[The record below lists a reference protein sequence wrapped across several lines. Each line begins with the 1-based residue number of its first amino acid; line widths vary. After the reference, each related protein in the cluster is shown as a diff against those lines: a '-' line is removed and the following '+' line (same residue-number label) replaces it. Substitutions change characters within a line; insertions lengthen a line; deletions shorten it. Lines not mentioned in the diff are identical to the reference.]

1 MKISDSVLITE
12 TGRHALQAAIRRLN
26 ETLEAIALKAA
37 PTETAEAVPVAL
49 TPLEVAHRLRKS
61 RAWVYQRMAD
71 GSLPFS
77 QVSPRRRLI
86 RLEDLEAFLIARR
99 R

>member
-26 ETLEAIALKAA
+26 ETLEAIALGAA
-37 PTETAEAVPVAL
+37 PAETTETAVAL
-49 TPLEVAHRLRKS
+49 TPIEVAHRLRKS